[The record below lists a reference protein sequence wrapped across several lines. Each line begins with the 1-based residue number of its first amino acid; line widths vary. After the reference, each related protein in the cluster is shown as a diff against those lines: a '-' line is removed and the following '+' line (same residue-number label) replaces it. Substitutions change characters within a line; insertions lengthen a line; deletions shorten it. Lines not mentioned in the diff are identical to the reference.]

1 MLSILVEAYP
11 GELTREM
18 LAEASGYEVT
28 GGTFSTY
35 LGVLRRNG
43 LIAVDGDSVRASETL
58 FLE

>member
-1 MLSILVEAYP
+1 
-11 GELTREM
+11 M